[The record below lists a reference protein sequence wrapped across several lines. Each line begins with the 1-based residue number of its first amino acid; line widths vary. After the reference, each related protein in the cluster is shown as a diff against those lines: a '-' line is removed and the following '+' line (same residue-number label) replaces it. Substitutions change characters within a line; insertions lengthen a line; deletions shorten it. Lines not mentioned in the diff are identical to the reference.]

1 MHNDRQVL
9 AAWAATGQARLVR
22 ANNIRFEGELV
33 DVWPDMRAALDVV
46 IRCRGRQA
54 LRFEQGWEAMKAA
67 PHVVAVVEA
76 LLRQADCADLFGE
89 RDLLIAQLRHVFIMR
104 ECRNGA
110 LIERALQR
118 AIALATA
125 GCDVVVQSAYPAPF
139 VETVLARFGVLPCI
153 TAIAGDGADLPH
165 APTPQTRAKP
175 LRAAPRVYEHEQEYS
190 SLEAA

>member
-9 AAWAATGQARLVR
+9 AAWTAAGHARV
-22 ANNIRFEGELV
+22 ADNIRFEGELV

-46 IRCRGRQA
+46 VTCRARLP
-54 LRFEQGWEAMKAA
+54 LRFDQGWESVKAA

-76 LLRQADCADLFGE
+76 LLRRADCADLVGE

-104 ECRNGA
+104 ECRNGV

-125 GCDVVVQSAYPAPF
+125 GCAVVVHSAYPPSF
-139 VETVLARFGVLPCI
+139 VEAVLARFGILPCV
-153 TAIAGDGADLPH
+153 TAIAGDRADLPH
-165 APTPQTRAKP
+165 TPASPLWTKP
-175 LRAAPRVYEHEQEYS
+175 SRAARDFFDHECS
-190 SLEAA
+190 ALEAA